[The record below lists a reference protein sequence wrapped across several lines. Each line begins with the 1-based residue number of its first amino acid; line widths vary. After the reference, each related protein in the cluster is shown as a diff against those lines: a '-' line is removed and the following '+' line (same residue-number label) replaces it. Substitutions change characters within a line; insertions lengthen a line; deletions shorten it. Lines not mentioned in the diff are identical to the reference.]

1 MITSGSQLFLT
12 LFSTILSTLR
22 NTIGLMLSAPNDAGS
37 ALMKERE
44 VMTLYK
50 KVELLLVYW
59 FDSAVMVA
67 NISR

>member
-1 MITSGSQLFLT
+1 
-12 LFSTILSTLR
+12 
-22 NTIGLMLSAPNDAGS
+22 MLSAPNDAGS

-67 NISR
+67 NISRWMNPA